1 MIITLDLFLDDF
13 SRWML
18 LVCFSSTIQSI
29 LLGVPKKI
37 LSKSECC
44 GVKFYHGRLTLLSLS
59 KKRQKKKNIFSRPN
73 GCRSLV
79 IGLCTVAIYSS
90 ILLVTFFG
98 TPCIKVKTLEIFIV
112 ESTGAVQPRMSS
124 QGGSRTGRFDK
135 QLKENGKPRQFSS

>member
-1 MIITLDLFLDDF
+1 MIITIDLFLDDF

-37 LSKSECC
+37 LSKIECC

-59 KKRQKKKNIFSRPN
+59 KKRQKKKTFFRPN
-73 GCRSLV
+73 GCWPLV
-79 IGLCTVAIYSS
+79 IGLCTVAIAAFYFS
-90 ILLVTFFG
+90 LFFG
-98 TPCIKVKTLEIFIV
+98 IPCIKVKTLEIFIV
-112 ESTGAVQPRMSS
+112 ESTGAVRPRMSS

-135 QLKENGKPRQFSS
+135 QLKENGEHRQFSS